1 MADLVRA
8 LGGAEGT
15 MVGDRPAT
23 DGAFARE
30 LGYRFALVLSGVTG
44 VSDLPVDPAPDVVA
58 DSLADLVARELRG

>member
-30 LGYRFALVLSGVTG
+30 LGYRYALVLTGVTG
-44 VSDLPVDPAPDVVA
+44 ASDLPVVPAPDVVA
-58 DSLADLVARELRG
+58 DSLADLVAREHPR